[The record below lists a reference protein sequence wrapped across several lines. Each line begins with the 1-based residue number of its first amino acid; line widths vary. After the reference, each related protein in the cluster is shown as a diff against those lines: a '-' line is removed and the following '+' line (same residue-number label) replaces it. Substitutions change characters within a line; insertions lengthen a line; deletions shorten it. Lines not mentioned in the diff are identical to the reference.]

1 MLNQKE
7 SELIFNE
14 DGSVY
19 HLKLKP
25 NNISDSII
33 LVGDPQRVELISKH
47 FHSIEFSVS
56 NREFKTVTG
65 VYKNK
70 RISVIS
76 TGIGSGNI
84 DIVLNELDSLVNIDF
99 ETRNL
104 KPKLTK
110 LNLIRIGTSGAIQ
123 KDIPVDSLLISSKAI
138 DIDGFLNNYKI
149 SNDHTYND
157 ADNFLNDY
165 KFNNQ
170 KLLPLCFNCS
180 EDLFEHFEI
189 ISDFSGVTVTCNG
202 FYGSQGRSI
211 RIETSNQNF
220 ISEIKKI
227 SFSNDRVTNLEMETA
242 IIYGM
247 SKILGHNAISLN
259 AILANRENGT
269 YSLNPN
275 KTINRLIL
283 LTLDK
288 LSDL

>member
-149 SNDHTYND
+149 SNDHTYNN
-157 ADNFLNDY
+157 ADNYLNDY

-180 EDLFEHFEI
+180 ESLFEHFEI

>member
-149 SNDHTYND
+149 NNDHTYNN
-157 ADNFLNDY
+157 ADNYLNDY

-227 SFSNDRVTNLEMETA
+227 SFSNDKVTNLEMETA

>member
-33 LVGDPQRVELISKH
+33 LVGDPQRVELISKY

-157 ADNFLNDY
+157 ADNYLNDY

-180 EDLFEHFEI
+180 ESLFEHFEI

-227 SFSNDRVTNLEMETA
+227 SFSNDNVTNLEMETA

-269 YSLNPN
+269 YSLDPN
-275 KTINRLIL
+275 KTINKLIL